1 MNDTEM
7 KEELSKITKT
17 YCLDQ
22 LQYDLIGAL
31 MRPGSAEF
39 LLHEDGK
46 LRPAF
51 KVVDPKTP
59 WIFVRPRPFNQCQ
72 IWHHILF
79 ERLGVFPPQCLDC
92 YKVVVKPRNF
102 KETIMLLELQ
112 TMYSE
117 RFCKVGFE
125 ERMYTFGSWGGYFYC
140 RGLEEGQEVYEEVRK
155 MVSEFI
161 SPDVDVYLKRGCTEF
176 EMKFGPSDKWEVPPE
191 SIIWQDLVDRFV
203 DHPKFQGQPG
213 LLRQAV
219 LVRWATEAYK
229 MGDKT
234 VLEFNMQDP
243 EAIKRDGHIYKQMV
257 TYHQCLVKKEG

>member
-7 KEELSKITKT
+7 KESLDNITES

-59 WIFVRPRPFNQCQ
+59 WIFVRPRDYNQCQ

-79 ERLGVFPPQCLDC
+79 ERIGIFPPLCLEC

-102 KETIMLLELQ
+102 KETIILLELQ
-112 TMYSE
+112 TNHSK

-125 ERMYTFGSWGGYFYC
+125 ERPYTFGSWGGYFYC
-140 RGLEEGQEVYEEVRK
+140 RGLEEGQEVYQEVRE
-155 MVSEFI
+155 MVDKFI
-161 SPDVDVYLKRGCTEF
+161 SPDVKVTLKRGCTEF
-176 EMKFGPSDKWEVPPE
+176 EMKFGDSDKWTVPEE
-191 SIIWQDLVDRFV
+191 SVIWADLVDRFV
-203 DHPKFQGQPG
+203 DHPKFKGQPG
-213 LLRQAV
+213 ILKQHVIA
-219 LVRWATEAYK
+219 RWATEAYRQ
-229 MGDKT
+229 GDDT
-234 VLEFNMQDP
+234 VLEFNMVDP
-243 EAIKRDGHIYKQMV
+243 EAIKRGGHIYKPMV
-257 TYHQCLVKKEG
+257 TYHEKEG